1 VAEAREGVDREA
13 AGPRHHGPPPTLA
26 GGALWLVSTAEGLS
40 WLGVAVGGV
49 FRVCEYAKARSLYL
63 DERFLLQNL
72 TDRPVFDLNTLSEHQ
87 IAAPGFLVVE
97 RLMVRLLPLTPTP
110 AARLLP
116 LLCGIASLFVLVA
129 VARRYLDRRAV
140 PVATWL
146 FAATDYLLYYAS
158 EIKQYSSDVL
168 LTLCALWL
176 AARLTR
182 PPVPGGKRWG
192 ILAAFGATAVWFS
205 HPVALVLAG
214 VGTYLIAVP
223 ALSRRWAEALTAAAV
238 CACWAVSFGVCF
250 VVSDRLLDRSDT
262 FMMTWWNFAF
272 LPIPPRSGEEAGR
285 LFWHLVNAFVHPAG
299 VITPLGYRASGL
311 IGLALFVVGGIS
323 MGRRWPGGLW
333 LITAPAVFTLA
344 ASAVHKY
351 PFHGRLILFLIP
363 TVHLLVAEGVAAV
376 GRKAGLVVTVGLAL
390 FLVATPVC
398 DAVWQ
403 LAIVARA
410 RPFDSH
416 GDLWNDLLDQIDFQ
430 KERALRRDQAPGPR
444 RTSPSR

>member
-1 VAEAREGVDREA
+1 METTGRPCD
-13 AGPRHHGPPPTLA
+13 PGPPPTLA
-26 GGALWLVSTAEGLS
+26 GVARWLVSTAEGLS
-40 WLGVAVGGV
+40 WLGIVVGVV
-49 FRVCEYAKARSLYL
+49 FRVWEFFRGRSLYM

-97 RLMVRLLPLTPTP
+97 RLMVRLLPMAPTP

-116 LLCGIASLFVLVA
+116 LLCGIASLFVLAA

-140 PVATWL
+140 PVAVWL
-146 FAATDYLLYYAS
+146 FAATDYLLYYSS

-168 LTLCALWL
+168 LTLCAFWL

-182 PPVPGGKRWG
+182 PPVSGRARWG
-192 ILAAFGATAVWFS
+192 GLAAFGMTVVWFS

-214 VGTYLIAVP
+214 IGTYLIAVP
-223 ALSRRWAEALTAAAV
+223 ALGKRWTEALAAMAV
-238 CACWAVSFGVCF
+238 CAGWVVSFGVCF
-250 VVSDRLLDRSDT
+250 VVSDRLLDRSDP

-272 LPIPPRSGEEAGR
+272 LPIPPRSGEEAER
-285 LFWHLVNAFVHPAG
+285 LFWHLVNAFVHPSG
-299 VITPLGYRASGL
+299 VLTPLGYRASGL
-311 IGLALFVVGGIS
+311 IGLTLFAIGGLS

-333 LITAPAVFTLA
+333 LLIAPVVFTLG

-363 TVHLLVAEGVAAV
+363 TVHLLVAEGVAAI
-376 GRKAGLVVTVGLAL
+376 GRRTGLIGTVCLAA
-390 FLVATPVC
+390 FLLATPLG

-403 LAIVARA
+403 LAIIARS

-416 GDLWNDLLDQIDFQ
+416 GDLWNDLLDQIDLE
-430 KERALRRDQAPGPR
+430 KERAQRRDQAPGPR